1 MEVLLRVAV
10 VYNRESKK
18 VINLF
23 GMPNMEKYGLK
34 AVERIVDSL
43 KAGGHQAT
51 AFEGD
56 KDIIDKLEDF
66 MPQVLKGERPGMV
79 FNISYGVQGQ
89 ARYTHIPSILEMVG
103 IPYVGSGPLA
113 HSLSLDKV
121 VAKMMFRQQGI
132 PTPDFV
138 VLDSPGSP
146 VPDLEFPLI
155 VKPKNEAVSMG
166 IRIVKDEEELREA
179 SGAIFDKFRQP
190 VLVERYIEGREIN
203 VGLLGNNPPELFAPA
218 ELIFEGEGPNIY
230 TLEDKKQKSGRNI
243 GINCPADIS
252 PELTAKAHEIAL
264 GAFNTLGCY
273 DCARVDMRLDN
284 EDNLYVLEINSLP
297 SLGEHGSYVAAAE
310 HMGLDFPALI
320 NRMVEVAS
328 ARYFGTPEPPQLK
341 RKKRDVSSSVFS
353 YLTAHRDSLEQRVRD
368 WTSVISRTEDPV
380 GIQIATNK
388 LEETMLE
395 LGMRSAKLFHEE
407 SHVLAWETAKGMD
420 DGTLLL
426 CSLDVPRRTEQT
438 RIPFSKDPEWFSG
451 EGVGSSRASIAM
463 MLHVLRA
470 LKKARKL
477 NSIPLGV
484 LFYTDLGYECRY
496 SEETIRRAAERAR
509 QVLVLW
515 PGNLGNNLITQRRGQ
530 RKYLLG
536 IEGRSLR
543 LGQTTKSVEPLKWL
557 LDRLNR
563 IMKLSSKKEKV
574 SVSALNINT
583 EAAPMLLP
591 HRIEVTILMSYL
603 DPKIADKTENAIKEA
618 IKGGGVTAALSLISD
633 RPPMR
638 DRNKNRTLLNQL
650 KDTAEQW
657 DIPLDDDTSLW
668 PTVAGLVPPSVPV
681 VCGVGPVARDLNTY
695 KESVSRVSIMERTL
709 LLAEFLVKAHIS

>member
-1 MEVLLRVAV
+1 MKIAV

-23 GMPNMEKYGLK
+23 GMPNMETYGLK
-34 AVERIVDSL
+34 AVKRIVDSL
-43 KAGGHQAT
+43 KKGGHQAT

-132 PTPDFV
+132 PTPDFA
-138 VLDSPGSP
+138 VLDAPGFP
-146 VPDLEFPLI
+146 LPDLAYPLI

-166 IRIVKDEEELREA
+166 IEIVNTDKELRSA
-179 SGAIFDKFRQP
+179 AGVIFDNFKQP
-190 VLVERYIEGREIN
+190 VLVEKFIEGREIN
-203 VGLLGNNPPELFAPA
+203 VGLLGNDPPELFAPV
-218 ELIFEGEGPNIY
+218 ELIFKGKGPKIY
-230 TLEDKKQKSGRNI
+230 TLDDKKHRSGRTVKAQ
-243 GINCPADIS
+243 CPANIS

-264 GAFNTLGCY
+264 NSFKTLGCY
-273 DCARVDMRLDN
+273 DCARVDMRLDK
-284 EDNLYVLEINSLP
+284 DNNLHVLEINSLP

-310 HMGLDFPALI
+310 HMGLDFTALI
-320 NRMVEVAS
+320 NRMIEVAG

-341 RKKRDVSSSVFS
+341 QKKKDVSSSVFS
-353 YLTAHRDSLEQRVRD
+353 YMTAHRDKLEQKVKD
-368 WTSVISRTEDPV
+368 WTSIISRTKDPV
-380 GIQIATNK
+380 GIQIASNK
-388 LEETMLE
+388 LEETMIE
-395 LGMRSAKLFHEE
+395 LGMRPAKLFHEE
-407 SHVLAWETAKGMD
+407 PHVLAWETNKGLE

-426 CSLDVPRRTEQT
+426 CSLDVPRRTKQS
-438 RIPFSKDPEWFSG
+438 RIPFTKDPKWFSG
-451 EGVGSSRASIAM
+451 EGIGSSRASIAM
-463 MLHVLRA
+463 IIQVLQA
-470 LKKARKL
+470 LKSVRKL
-477 NSIPLGV
+477 NSIPLGII
-484 LFYTDLGYECRY
+484 FYTDIGFECMY
-496 SEETIRRAAERAR
+496 SEETIRRAAERAG

-515 PGNLGNNLITQRRGQ
+515 PGNVGNNLITQRRGQ

-536 IEGRSLR
+536 IEGKSLR
-543 LGQTTKSVEPLKWL
+543 LGQTTKSVSPLMWL
-557 LDRLNR
+557 LDRLNK
-563 IMKLSSKKEKV
+563 IIKLSSKSKKV

-603 DPKIADKTENAIKEA
+603 EPKIADKTEGSIKEI
-618 IKGGGVTAALSLISD
+618 IKGGGVASALSLISD

-650 KDTAEQW
+650 KETAEQW
-657 DIPLDDDTSLW
+657 DIPIDDETSLW
-668 PTVAGLVPPSVPV
+668 PTVAGLVPPTVPV
-681 VCGVGPVARDLNTY
+681 VCGVGPVAKDLNTY
-695 KESVSRVSIMERTL
+695 KESVNRVSIMERTL
-709 LLAEFLVKAHIS
+709 LLTEFLVKSYLS

>member
-1 MEVLLRVAV
+1 MKIAV

-23 GMPNMEKYGLK
+23 GMPNLEVYGLK
-34 AVERIVDSL
+34 AVKRIVDSL
-43 KAGGHQAT
+43 KKRGHQAT

-56 KDIIDKLEDF
+56 KDIIDKLEDY

-79 FNISYGVQGQ
+79 FNLSYGVQGQ

-132 PTPDFV
+132 PTPDFA
-138 VLDSPGSP
+138 VLDAPGFP
-146 VPDLEFPLI
+146 LPDLEYPMI

-166 IRIVKDEEELREA
+166 IEIVNTEVELRDA
-179 SGAIFDKFRQP
+179 TAVIFEKFKQP
-190 VLVERYIEGREIN
+190 VLVEKFIEGREIN
-203 VGLLGNNPPELFAPA
+203 VGLLGNDPPELFAPA
-218 ELIFEGEGPNIY
+218 ELIFEGKGPNMY
-230 TLEDKKQKSGRNI
+230 TFDDKKQRSGRKV
-243 GINCPADIS
+243 GIQCPAKIS
-252 PELTAKAHEIAL
+252 PELTAKAQEIAL
-264 GAFNTLGCY
+264 NAFKTLGCY
-273 DCARVDMRLDN
+273 DCARVDLRLDKD
-284 EDNLYVLEINSLP
+284 DNLYVLEINSLP

-310 HMGLDFPALI
+310 HMGLDFAALI
-320 NRMVEVAS
+320 NRMIEVAS

-341 RKKRDVSSSVFS
+341 QKKKDVSSFVFS
-353 YLTAHRDSLEQRVRD
+353 YLTAHRDKLEQKVKD
-368 WTSVISRTEDPV
+368 WTSVISRTKDPV
-380 GIQIATNK
+380 GIEIATNR

-395 LGMRSAKLFHEE
+395 LGLRPAKLFHEE
-407 SHVLAWETAKGMD
+407 PHVLAWETIKGLD

-426 CSLDVPRRTEQT
+426 CSLDVPRRTKQS
-438 RIPFSKDPEWFSG
+438 RIPFSKDPEWFYG

-463 MLHVLRA
+463 IIQVLQA
-470 LKKARKL
+470 LKSLRKL

-484 LFYTDLGYECRY
+484 IFYTDLGFECKY
-496 SEETIRRAAERAR
+496 SEETIRRASERAR

-515 PGNLGNNLITQRRGQ
+515 PGNVGNHLITQRRGQ
-530 RKYLLG
+530 RKYHLG
-536 IEGRSLR
+536 IEGKSLR
-543 LGQTTKSVEPLKWL
+543 LGQTTKSISPLKWL
-557 LDRLNR
+557 LDRLDKIIN
-563 IMKLSSKKEKV
+563 LSSKREKI

-603 DPKIADKTENAIKEA
+603 EPRIADKTENAIKE
-618 IKGGGVTAALSLISD
+618 IIRGGGVVSALSLISD

-650 KDTAEQW
+650 KNTAEQW
-657 DIPLDDDTSLW
+657 DIPIDDETSLW
-668 PTVAGLVPPSVPV
+668 PTVAGLVPPTVPV
-681 VCGVGPVARDLNTY
+681 VCGVGPVAKDLNTY
-695 KESVSRVSIMERTL
+695 KESVSRGSIMERTL
-709 LLAEFLVKAHIS
+709 LLAEFLVKRHLS